1 MGYEEGK
8 KMSYTENAFTR
19 TISRLDKKGQ
29 KTGAR
34 LGGKQVK

>member
-1 MGYEEGK
+1 
-8 KMSYTENAFTR
+8 MSYTKNGATR
-19 TISRLDKKGQ
+19 MLDRLAKKGA

>member
-1 MGYEEGK
+1 MT
-8 KMSYTENAFTR
+8 YTKNAFTR
-19 TISRLDKKGQ
+19 TIDRLSKKGA